1 MSMVLKGTRVGKEL
15 ICYMA
20 WMTYKSVISIQKGI
34 FMLASQAQT
43 AKSTVYILIKSHYP
57 GKANVQKL
65 LLLNNSLAG
74 KN

>member
-34 FMLASQAQT
+34 FMLAS
-43 AKSTVYILIKSHYP
+43 
-57 GKANVQKL
+57 
-65 LLLNNSLAG
+65 
-74 KN
+74 